1 MQESTITKELRRG
14 NINMLVAGVC
24 VTVLSCA
31 FLVLTARTNLNE
43 ILGPVAMTPEQV
55 IKIQSPSRLLRY
67 YICTR
72 GSRVSDPVW
81 QERSEVFDRAAQKT
95 VSTSVI
101 NEIQLMQLADK
112 FVLIRR
118 AKSSKDPSIAGALIN
133 TPEELENVVAKLKQD
148 PKLRTQLLPLL
159 IDATRFNWGGYF
171 VLLFFIPL
179 LIAGTALTLI
189 ALSRLL
195 DKFQNPNLKSL
206 NRFGDAPTVLSE
218 IEEELSKG
226 ENVFRCSMLW
236 LTPNWLI
243 TSKLS
248 GLEIRSVRE
257 LVWIYPQ
264 VTRNHV
270 YGVPAD
276 KSNALVICD
285 NSGKYTQ
292 VYLPSDDF
300 DYIGVNLRKRAP
312 WAFFG
317 YEPEREQKWHKT
329 TRAAMIAEVEER
341 RLATEN
347 H

>member
-1 MQESTITKELRRG
+1 LQESTITKELRRG